1 MKKVREFGNRTIRV
15 ILFPFFFLFLR
26 PKTFHKENIPKKGG
40 IILAGNHLSVYDGL
54 MIGYIN
60 RRPIHFLAKKELFDS
75 KLTGPI
81 MRFGGLIS
89 VDRKNKNPEAKEMA
103 LEVLRQEKAIC
114 VFPEGT
120 LNRTDGDI
128 IPFKFGAVSFAYKSG
143 KPIVPFAIVNKAG
156 FFKYHTKVV
165 FGKPYYVKSDD
176 LASENKKL
184 EQKVID
190 LIHEGR
196 SYGKRKA

>member
-1 MKKVREFGNRTIRV
+1 MKKVREYGNRIIRIV
-15 ILFPFFFLFLR
+15 LTPFIFLFVR
-26 PKTFHKENIPKKGG
+26 PKVYNKENVPKKGG
-40 IILAGNHLSVYDGL
+40 IILAGNHLSVHDGL
-54 MIGYIN
+54 LIGYIN
-60 RRPIHFLAKKELFDS
+60 RRPIHFLVKKELFDNIFI
-75 KLTGPI
+75 GPF

-89 VDRKNKNPEAKEMA
+89 VDRKKKNPEAKEMA

-128 IPFKFGAVSFAYKSG
+128 IPFKYGAVSFAYKSG
-143 KPIVPFAIVNKAG
+143 KPIIPFAIINKAKL
-156 FFKYHTKVV
+156 FSYKTKVI

-176 LASENKKL
+176 LEKENKKL
-184 EQKVID
+184 EKKVIE

-196 SYGKRKA
+196 KL